1 MDIKVVIMI
10 MSLAAVVPIALA
22 QDGSWGLSGEAS
34 QAAHVMTSSRL
45 LKGEQKSDWLRG
57 MHDKISI
64 SKRPVGPFGLPQDP
78 EAKIAKPQKKEI
90 KKGAFLEA
98 IAAIKINTVMPS
110 EGKFTSNSREFA
122 EGDRFPIIKNQRQFN
137 IEVMQVD
144 PSAIVFKNIDSGE
157 QVRKKLDTLPDGM
170 KKNALLD
177 TIPGVFPANEKNTL
191 PLDLDE
197 GSASALR

>member
-1 MDIKVVIMI
+1 MDIKVISI
-10 MSLAAVVPIALA
+10 TLSLAVVVPSTLA
-22 QDGSWGLSGEAS
+22 QDDNGRLYAEGSDAG
-34 QAAHVMTSSRL
+34 HVITSSRL
-45 LKGEQKSDWLRG
+45 LQGERKSEWLKG
-57 MHDKISI
+57 MHQKISMA
-64 SKRPVGPFGLPQDP
+64 KRPIDPFGLPQDP
-78 EAKIAKPQKKEI
+78 EAKISKPQKQEI

-157 QVRKKLDTLPDGM
+157 QVRKKLDNLPDGM

-177 TIPGVFPANEKNTL
+177 TVPGVFPANRKNAL

>member
-78 EAKIAKPQKKEI
+78 EAKISKPQKQEI

-98 IAAIKINTVMPS
+98 IAAIKVNTVMPS
-110 EGKFTSNSREFA
+110 EGKFTSNSREFSK
-122 EGDRFPIIKNQRQFN
+122 GDQFPIIKNQRQFN
-137 IEVMQVD
+137 IEILEVNL
-144 PSAIVFKNIDSGE
+144 SGIIFKNVDSGE
-157 QVRKKLDTLPDGM
+157 QVRKKIATLPEGM
-170 KKNALLD
+170 KKNSLLD
-177 TIPGVFPANEKNTL
+177 AIPGVFPANSKNAM

-197 GSASALR
+197 GTARVLR